1 MAARATAPFTDL
13 LRRLPTIAVIFNVC
27 MSASQASSW
36 ACDAHLRVIPF
47 KSQQYPPGR
56 GTLYTMAIEI
66 NQSLVIPDTELDWK
80 YTTSGGPG
88 GQHANKSSTRV
99 QLSWNIAESEVLN
112 EGVRARL
119 QSKLGDVVR
128 ADVDDNRSQLR
139 NKDLAAERLAAKV
152 RAALV
157 QQRKRKATKP
167 SRGSQRRRL
176 DGKKRDAKTKKLRQ
190 KPTRWD

>member
-1 MAARATAPFTDL
+1 
-13 LRRLPTIAVIFNVC
+13 
-27 MSASQASSW
+27 
-36 ACDAHLRVIPF
+36 
-47 KSQQYPPGR
+47 
-56 GTLYTMAIEI
+56 MAIEV
-66 NQSLVIPDTELDWK
+66 NQSLVIPDAELDWK

-88 GQHANKSSTRV
+88 GQHANRSSTRV
-99 QLSWNIAESEVLN
+99 QPSWNIAESTVLT

-119 QSKLGDVVR
+119 QAKLGDVVR
-128 ADVDDNRSQLR
+128 ADVDDHRSQLR
-139 NKDLAAERLAAKV
+139 NKDVAVERLTDKI

-176 DGKKRDAKTKKLRQ
+176 DGKKRDSQTKKLRQ